1 MIDRHSFIQ
10 PTEFNQ
16 LDHERHFKLVSMKLF
31 LATLS
36 YALSALTLSHFTGEG
51 KETARKNFHF
61 FFDSGEAPFVA
72 LLMGLEVPET
82 HVMIYFHAISSSL
95 TVLLMIASE
104 IYVRFS
110 QHGSQSISTNVS
122 TTIINTVP
130 FLTLNISITLTVFFG
145 IIVNI
150 FGVSLVN
157 TEPTM
162 VLVAMLATNKM
173 ARKHLRLRF
182 RQNMDSLTI
191 GRTNRVEPVIA
202 VALVPIRETR
212 EEQL

>member
-1 MIDRHSFIQ
+1 
-10 PTEFNQ
+10 
-16 LDHERHFKLVSMKLF
+16 
-31 LATLS
+31 
-36 YALSALTLSHFTGEG
+36 
-51 KETARKNFHF
+51 
-61 FFDSGEAPFVA
+61 
-72 LLMGLEVPET
+72 MGLEVPET

-157 TEPTM
+157 TEPT
-162 VLVAMLATNKM
+162 LITLAAMLATNKM

-182 RQNMDSLTI
+182 RQYMDSLTI

-202 VALVPIRETR
+202 VALVPTR
-212 EEQL
+212 EIRKEQL

>member
-1 MIDRHSFIQ
+1 MICITCITCISYITGITGITGITDNLKNGKSLTHSLSD
-10 PTEFNQ
+10 N
-16 LDHERHFKLVSMKLF
+16 FKSRD
-31 LATLS
+31 A
-36 YALSALTLSHFTGEG
+36 SAS
-51 KETARKNFHF
+51 KKNSHF

-130 FLTLNISITLTVFFG
+130 FLTLNISMALTVFFG
-145 IIVNI
+145 IIINI

-157 TEPTM
+157 TEPT
-162 VLVAMLATNKM
+162 LITLAAMLATNKM

-182 RQNMDSLTI
+182 RQYMDSLTI

-202 VALVPIRETR
+202 VALVPIREIR
-212 EEQL
+212 KEQL

>member
-1 MIDRHSFIQ
+1 
-10 PTEFNQ
+10 
-16 LDHERHFKLVSMKLF
+16 
-31 LATLS
+31 
-36 YALSALTLSHFTGEG
+36 
-51 KETARKNFHF
+51 
-61 FFDSGEAPFVA
+61 
-72 LLMGLEVPET
+72 MGLEVPET

-182 RQNMDSLTI
+182 RQYMDSITI

-202 VALVPIRETR
+202 VALVPIREIR
-212 EEQL
+212 KEQLWKWKYSFLANVSVKWWSINQSQNTYPIIVHSIQSSDDQLIRVRIHVQINIIYSLWNLLLWLFFDIMNG

>member
-1 MIDRHSFIQ
+1 M
-10 PTEFNQ
+10 
-16 LDHERHFKLVSMKLF
+16 
-31 LATLS
+31 
-36 YALSALTLSHFTGEG
+36 
-51 KETARKNFHF
+51 
-61 FFDSGEAPFVA
+61 
-72 LLMGLEVPET
+72 
-82 HVMIYFHAISSSL
+82 
-95 TVLLMIASE
+95 
-104 IYVRFS
+104 
-110 QHGSQSISTNVS
+110 ISTHVS
-122 TTIINTVP
+122 TTKINTVP

-162 VLVAMLATNKM
+162 VLAAMLATNKM

-202 VALVPIRETR
+202 VALVPIREIR
-212 EEQL
+212 EEKL

>member
-1 MIDRHSFIQ
+1 
-10 PTEFNQ
+10 
-16 LDHERHFKLVSMKLF
+16 
-31 LATLS
+31 
-36 YALSALTLSHFTGEG
+36 
-51 KETARKNFHF
+51 
-61 FFDSGEAPFVA
+61 
-72 LLMGLEVPET
+72 MGLEVPET
-82 HVMIYFHAISSSL
+82 HVMIFFHAISSSL

-130 FLTLNISITLTVFFG
+130 FLTLNISIALTVFFG
-145 IIVNI
+145 IISNI

-157 TEPTM
+157 TEPT
-162 VLVAMLATNKM
+162 LTLAAMLATNKM

-202 VALVPIRETR
+202 VALVPIREIR
-212 EEQL
+212 EEKL